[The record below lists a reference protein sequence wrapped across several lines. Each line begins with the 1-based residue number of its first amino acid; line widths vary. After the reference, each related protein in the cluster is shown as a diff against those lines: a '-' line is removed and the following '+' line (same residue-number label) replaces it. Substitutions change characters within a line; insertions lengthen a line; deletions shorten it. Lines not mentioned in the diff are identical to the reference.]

1 MLHSNQKPRQISQEA
16 WYLCATLMAGREG
29 IPDKESGTEVDVSM
43 GFGGKKKDKCHM
55 NNGVRQVGAEPAAT
69 VLRCHPQK

>member
-1 MLHSNQKPRQISQEA
+1 
-16 WYLCATLMAGREG
+16 MAGREG